1 MITRRSTE
9 DLPIENEKETGD
21 FDWLLLKRFLSY
33 LRPHLRQVIVMSV
46 MAALRVGAMVFIPI
60 VLKIGIDR
68 YIPAQDVEGLIRSS
82 VILVALVGVVFLG
95 ARIQGSLIMRIGYR
109 VLYQLRTDLF
119 GHIQRLSFRFFD
131 HSKAGRIMSRLTSD
145 VQVLEELLRAG
156 LDSLAAEIFML
167 IGITIAMV
175 VLNPLLSLILLITV
189 PLFTLLVFVLRTRII
204 NAGRR
209 IQRRLSAVNA
219 FLNESIS
226 GIKVIRAF
234 AREDENST
242 NFHAVNDEYYR
253 QTQTFYPLLAL
264 FWQSVATVSD
274 TGQALVILGG
284 GILLYFDLATL
295 GVIVAFLS
303 YITRFFQP
311 LQKISNLL
319 NQLSRAMASAERI
332 FNIMDAEVEIK
343 DEPDAIRD
351 LRLRGEVDFE
361 HVWFAYE
368 GEDYVAQDLSFHVE
382 PGETVAIVGPT
393 GAGKS
398 TVINLLCRFYEP
410 SSGVIHV
417 DGLEL
422 NRISQQSY
430 RSQIAVVMQ
439 DTRVFSGTVL
449 DNIRFSKPDADPKE
463 VERIAAE
470 MEMDRMIR
478 RMPQGYDTEIG
489 ERGASLSLGQK
500 QLLAFARALL
510 RDPAILILDEASS
523 YLDARTEELVQRA
536 MTRLS
541 HGRTSFVIAHRL
553 ATIRDAD
560 RILVMSA
567 GRIVES
573 GSHTALVDHNGRYAE
588 LLRTQYAAAGN

>member
-1 MITRRSTE
+1 
-9 DLPIENEKETGD
+9 
-21 FDWLLLKRFLSY
+21 
-33 LRPHLRQVIVMSV
+33 
-46 MAALRVGAMVFIPI
+46 
-60 VLKIGIDR
+60 
-68 YIPAQDVEGLIRSS
+68 
-82 VILVALVGVVFLG
+82 
-95 ARIQGSLIMRIGYR
+95 
-109 VLYQLRTDLF
+109 
-119 GHIQRLSFRFFD
+119 LSFRFFD

-156 LDSLAAEIFML
+156 LDSLAAEVLML
-167 IGITIAMV
+167 FGITIAMV
-175 VLNPLLSLILLITV
+175 SLNPLLSLILLITV

-234 AREDENST
+234 AREDENSA
-242 NFHAVNDEYYR
+242 NFHAVNDEYYQ
-253 QTQTFYPLLAL
+253 QTRTFYPLLAL
-264 FWQSVATVSD
+264 FWQSVATVSI

-284 GILLYFDLATL
+284 GILLYYDLATL
-295 GVIVAFLS
+295 GVIAAFLS

-311 LQKISNLL
+311 MQKISNLL

-332 FNIMDAEVEIK
+332 FNIMDAEVEIE
-343 DEPDAIRD
+343 DAPDAIRHVE
-351 LRLRGEVDFE
+351 LRGAVDFD

-368 GEDYVAQDLSFHVE
+368 GEDYVGKDLTFHVD

-410 SSGVIHV
+410 SSGVIRV
-417 DGLEL
+417 DGMEL
-422 NRISQQSY
+422 NKISQESY
-430 RSQIAVVMQ
+430 RSRIAVVMQ

-449 DNIRFSKPDADPKE
+449 DNIRFSKPDASPKE
-463 VERIAAE
+463 VEQIARE
-470 MEMDRMIR
+470 MEMHEMIR
-478 RMPQGYDTEIG
+478 RMPHGYDTEIG

-523 YLDARTEELVQRA
+523 YLDSQTEELVQRA
-536 MTRLS
+536 MARLS

-560 RILVMSA
+560 RILVMSN

-573 GSHTALVDHNGRYAE
+573 GSHSALVDHDGRYAE
-588 LLRTQYAAAGN
+588 LLRTQYAAAGI